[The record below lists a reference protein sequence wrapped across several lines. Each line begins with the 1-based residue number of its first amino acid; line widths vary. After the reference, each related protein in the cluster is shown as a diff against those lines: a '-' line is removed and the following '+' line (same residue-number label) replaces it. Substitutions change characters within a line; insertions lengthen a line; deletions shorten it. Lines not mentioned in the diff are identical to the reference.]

1 MDRQA
6 TTSFLS
12 YLSPALA
19 NDRFFVALA
28 ETLDPLLQ
36 NYLNAIPVNR
46 IICSLANQ
54 PPAVLDLLA
63 VYHFN
68 TDGYDTSFAYGTKLN
83 LVQNTIINK
92 IRKGTRAA
100 VESLLSIA
108 FASSAEI
115 VEWFEDDPTGT
126 TVVPNTFRIRID
138 PSQLIDP
145 ENVDKMVRLILKMKN
160 ARSYLSGI
168 ASLSVA
174 DKGTLYLSGNVSL
187 LDTTVLPYQQTI
199 L

>member
-6 TTSFLS
+6 ATSFLS
-12 YLSPALA
+12 YLSPALQ

-68 TDGYDTSFAYGTKLN
+68 TDGYDTSFAYGTKLT
-83 LVQNTIINK
+83 LVQNSIINK

-108 FASSAEI
+108 FASSAVI

-126 TVVPNTFRIRID
+126 TVEPNTFRIKIAPD
-138 PSQLIDP
+138 QLIDP
-145 ENVDKMVRLILKMKN
+145 ENVDKMIRLILKMKN

-168 ASLSVA
+168 SSLSVA

-187 LDTTVLPYQQTI
+187 LDTAVLPYRATI